1 MSMRPHEFQDVP
13 EETARVARAAFPKG
27 NIYMHMR
34 DELGVMYRDEDFAA
48 LFAVVGQP
56 AETPWRLALILVMQ
70 FMENLSDRQAA
81 DAVRGRID
89 WKYALGLK
97 LSDPGF
103 DYSVLSEFRTRLVEG
118 GMGSILLD
126 RMLERFKARGWLS
139 AGGKQRTDST
149 HVLAAIHS
157 LNRLELVG
165 RTLQA
170 VLEELAKGTPEWL
183 KQQITSDW
191 FDRYGRVIDEYRLP
205 KKEAEWRAL
214 AEQIGRD
221 GAYLLARLDASA
233 PLKELRELAIIQTMR
248 TVWDQQYEWVNGQ
261 LHWRE
266 RDALPPSG
274 ERIASPFD
282 PEARYSLKRDVIWVG
297 YKAHL
302 TETCEEN
309 RPHLITHVETTPS
322 TDADILAVE
331 PIHQDLA
338 RKGLLPDVHVADNGY
353 GSGESIRTSHSRYGV
368 DLYAPVHID
377 TAWQAHDENAFDL
390 SRFDIDWQK
399 QEVHCPAGHTSRD
412 WRANKLVRGS
422 PVIDVRFHASDCNP
436 CLLRTR
442 CTRSKQGARQLTL
455 LPKEAHLALLMA
467 RQRQK
472 TEKFIQHYAIRAG
485 IEGTLS
491 QAISILG
498 LRRARYIGLAKTHL
512 QHLLTAAA
520 LNIIRIAAWLNETP
534 LAQTRMSHFATLAS
548 G

>member
-412 WRANKLVRGS
+412 WRANKLVRGR

>member
-1 MSMRPHEFQDVP
+1 MRPREFQDVP

-27 NIYMHMR
+27 NIYMRMH
-34 DELGVMYRDEDFAA
+34 DELGVMYKDEDFAA
-48 LFAVVGQP
+48 LFATVGQP

-70 FMENLSDRQAA
+70 YIENLTDRQAA
-81 DAVRGRID
+81 EAVRGRID

-118 GMGSILLD
+118 EMGSILLD
-126 RMLERFKARGWLS
+126 QILEHFKARGWLS

-170 VLEELAKGTPEWL
+170 VLEELAKRAPEWL
-183 KQQITSDW
+183 KQQITPDW
-191 FDRYGRVIDEYRLP
+191 FDRYGRMIDEYRLP
-205 KKEAEWRAL
+205 KKEAEWKAL

-221 GAYLLARLDASA
+221 GAYLLAQLNTSA
-233 PLKELRELAIIQTMR
+233 PLKELRELAIIRTMR

-338 RKGLLPDVHVADNGY
+338 RKGLLPAVHVADNGY
-353 GSGESIRTSHSRYGV
+353 GSGESISASQSHYRV
-368 DLYAPVHID
+368 DLYAPVHLD
-377 TAWQAHDENAFDL
+377 TAWQAHVEHAFDL
-390 SRFDIDWQK
+390 THFQIDWEK
-399 QEVHCPAGHTSRD
+399 QQVRCPAGHTSRD
-412 WRANKLVRGS
+412 WRANKMLRGT
-422 PVIDVRFHASDCNP
+422 PVIGVRFNVSDCDP
-436 CLLRTR
+436 CPLRIR

-455 LPKEAHLALLMA
+455 LPKAAHTALLMA

-472 TEKFIQHYAIRAG
+472 TNLFIQTYAIRAG

-491 QAISILG
+491 QALSRLD

-520 LNIIRIAAWLNETP
+520 LNIIRIVAWLNGIP
-534 LAQTRMSHFATLAS
+534 HAQTRHSHFAALAINY
-548 G
+548 